1 LTYQNLTIYRVSAGD
16 TFDVAKWRGTGGDTY
31 RLSAVDGV
39 LSSTQP
45 GGGIY

>member
-1 LTYQNLTIYRVSAGD
+1 MRRTAFASAEGSGPA
-16 TFDVAKWRGTGGDTY
+16 TFDLTSWTGTGGTAY
-31 RLSAVDGV
+31 SISVAAGV